1 MKNFGRPSKYR
12 PIYCKKIIKYF
23 NIDPTITKLE
33 KFYYKN
39 GDVKEKEVE
48 VAANLPTIV
57 GFAQSIGVYDT
68 TLVRWT
74 AKHADF
80 RTAYNWAK
88 KLQETIWMSNAS
100 KGLYNP
106 LFSIFLGKN
115 IFGYKDKSET
125 EHSGNVTWTEEKP
138 K

>member
-1 MKNFGRPSKYR
+1 MKKFGRPTKYR
-12 PIYCKKIIKYF
+12 PNYCKKIVEYF
-23 NIDPTITKLE
+23 SIEPTTTKLE

-39 GDVKEKEVE
+39 GDIKEKEVE

-57 GFAQSIGVYDT
+57 GFAHSIGT
-68 TLVRWT
+68 TDRTLLTWS
-74 AKHADF
+74 KNHKDF
-80 RTAYNWAK
+80 LRAYEWAK
-88 KLQETIWMSNAS
+88 KLQEQIWMVNAV

-115 IFGYKDKSET
+115 IYGYKDKSET